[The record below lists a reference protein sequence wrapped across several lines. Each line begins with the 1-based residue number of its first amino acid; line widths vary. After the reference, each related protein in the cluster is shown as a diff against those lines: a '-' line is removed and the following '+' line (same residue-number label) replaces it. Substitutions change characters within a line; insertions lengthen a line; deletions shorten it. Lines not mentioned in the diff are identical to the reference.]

1 MYDILYEITINW
13 VHSSVNSPLLL
24 CKITFSLISVLFLL
38 SLIALI
44 VLISRISLISL
55 TYFS

>member
-13 VHSSVNSPLLL
+13 VHSNVNSPLLL
-24 CKITFSLISVLFLL
+24 CKITFSLISLLSVL
-38 SLIALI
+38 SLIA
-44 VLISRISLISL
+44 LISRISLISL